1 MLNNATIRCV
11 IYIAF
16 AVLLG
21 AASQLVT
28 RIIYG
33 SPYPAEPDDAAFV
46 AQMRAV
52 ELAYQTRESGS
63 RIGASSPVMA
73 TIKSLIQ
80 GGKLEELVELIGQ
93 QASKEGLSR
102 RQHFL
107 LGSWIIEYLDLHAL
121 KMCALHGLDL
131 KVTDSAGHNLV
142 FAAVA
147 LHKKEPVSFLVAS
160 GVDVNANSS
169 TAITALDLA
178 ISMADSTLAL
188 ALLESGASPCIS
200 RARGQIDLS
209 IRIARYKLDGTL
221 VDEMNGEP
229 IDAAALNKVMTFI
242 EQQLDGCSR

>member
-93 QASKEGLSR
+93 QASTEGFSR

-160 GVDVNANSS
+160 GVDVNANGS
-169 TAITALDLA
+169 TGFTALDLA
-178 ISMADSTLAL
+178 ICMADSTLAL
-188 ALLESGASPCIS
+188 ALLEAGASPCVS
-200 RARGQIDLS
+200 RSRGQIDLS
-209 IRIARYKLDGTL
+209 IRVARHKLAGMR
-221 VDEMNGEP
+221 VDEMDGET
-229 IDAAALNKVMTFI
+229 IDAAAVTKVI
-242 EQQLDGCSR
+242 NIIQQQLDGCSK